1 MTGRSGDLVLTNF
14 YNPHLLGE
22 KPAQRRNTTNTAR
35 ARVENMYI
43 RILTELACNRFEWV
57 GLPDSINPR
66 FLELELFWKAVVIY
80 YHEDA
85 VGKDLAAKGAGYGFL
100 DPFDDPTSFQVV
112 GPGYM
117 TIELDVKEC
126 VPIYANYLRV
136 PDLDIVYI
144 YAEKLARI
152 DRAIDMTVT
161 NMQMPK
167 IIKASEATKLS
178 MANIDRQHDE
188 GVSSI
193 KVSKSLNL
201 NDEIEVLDLGV
212 PSGYLSDL
220 QIGKAKMW
228 NECMGKLGINNSNQ
242 DKKERLVADEVAAN
256 DEQVEATKN
265 IALNARQHAAE
276 QINKM
281 FGTTISVDFKTST
294 VPEPDDADDN
304 EQDGE

>member
-1 MTGRSGDLVLTNF
+1 VTGRRGDLVLTNF

-22 KPAQRRNTTNTAR
+22 QPGIGQRRNSTNVAR

-43 RILTELACNRFEWV
+43 RILTELACNRFEWT
-57 GLPDSINPR
+57 GLPDSVNPR
-66 FLELELFWKAVVIY
+66 FLELELFWKAVVVY
-80 YHEDA
+80 YHENT
-85 VGKDLAAKGAGYGFL
+85 VGKDIVAKGAGYGHL

-112 GPGYM
+112 GPGYN
-117 TIELDVKEC
+117 TKEIDAKEC

-161 NMQMPK
+161 NMQQPK
-167 IIKASEATKLS
+167 IIKSSEATKLS

-193 KVSKSLNL
+193 KVSQNL
-201 NDEIEVLDLGV
+201 NVQEAVEVLDLGV

-242 DKKERLVADEVAAN
+242 DKKERLVADEVSAN

-265 IALNARQHAAE
+265 IALNARQYAAE
-276 QINKM
+276 QINAM
-281 FGTTISVDFKTST
+281 FGTTITVDFKTST
-294 VPEPDDADDN
+294 VPDDDTDENKDD
-304 EQDGE
+304 E